1 MLLFGCAV
9 SILPIYWMFI
19 SGLKPTTEIM
29 SSVIKW
35 FPDSPQWKNF
45 LTAWNWL
52 KPSFGKAFLNS
63 TIVTVGTVGLILI
76 TGSLTGYALAKFKF
90 RGRDVLFKFVL
101 ATMMFP
107 FFIGLIPSYMLIAW
121 LGLSNTLLG
130 VILPAGA
137 SAYTIF
143 FLRQYILT
151 VPDELI
157 EAGRVFGASEF
168 RIYWRIVLPLIK
180 PALVAIGLLNSV
192 WIWNDLLWPMVVL
205 HSRDLATVQIAL
217 AGLWDIRGQLSD
229 INLVLSSGFIAT
241 VPTLIIA
248 IVACG
253 YLIKGFTGLGYV
265 KR

>member
-1 MLLFGCAV
+1 
-9 SILPIYWMFI
+9 MFI
-19 SGLKPTTEIM
+19 SGLKPNTEIM
-29 SSVIKW
+29 SLVIKW
-35 FPDSPQWKNF
+35 LPDEPQWGNYLK
-45 LTAWNWL
+45 AWNWL
-52 KPSFGKAFLNS
+52 KPSFGRVFLNS
-63 TIVTVGTVGLILI
+63 TIVTVGSVGLILI
-76 TGSLTGYALAKFKF
+76 VSSLTGYALAKFKF
-90 RGRDVLFKFVL
+90 RGQDVLFKFVL

-107 FFIGLIPSYMLIAW
+107 FFIGLIPSYMLISW
-121 LGLSNTLLG
+121 LGLNNTLLG

-157 EAGRVFGASEF
+157 EAARVSGASEF
-168 RIYWRIVLPLIK
+168 KIYWRIVLPLIK
-180 PALVAIGLLNSV
+180 PALIAIGLLNSV

-205 HSRDLATVQIAL
+205 QSRDLATVQIAL

-229 INLVLSSGFIAT
+229 INLVLASSLIAA
-241 VPTLIIA
+241 VPTVILA